1 MPEISTAK
9 SPVQRAKTTA
19 VKKDRLWAALWAGG
33 KTMLVSLAK
42 AGYALWLQ
50 VTGLLC
56 ALLAV
61 RYSSELFREYQ
72 KNHFADRHRV
82 WTFAVFTV
90 VFVWFTVWSFV
101 KARRMTKR

>member
-9 SPVQRAKTTA
+9 SPVQRAKTTL
-19 VKKDRLWAALWAGG
+19 VKKDRFWGAVWAGG

-42 AGYALWLQ
+42 TGYALWLQ

-56 ALLAV
+56 GLLAV
-61 RYSSELFREYQ
+61 RYGSELFREYQ

-82 WTFAVFTV
+82 WTFGVFTV

-101 KARRMTKR
+101 KAKRMTKR